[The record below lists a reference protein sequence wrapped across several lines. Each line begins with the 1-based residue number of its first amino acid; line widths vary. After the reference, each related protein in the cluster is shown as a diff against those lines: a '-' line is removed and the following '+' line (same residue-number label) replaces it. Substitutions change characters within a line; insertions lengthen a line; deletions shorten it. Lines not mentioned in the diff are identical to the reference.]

1 MRCSRRQLQGGQELL
16 QGQVA
21 LALVFNLT
29 SFASVLLPINTY
41 TTESRLPQL
50 NDNLPYTTRQHSCH
64 LDNQQATQLSYTVF
78 LQHYCATNHIYKL

>member
-29 SFASVLLPINTY
+29 SFASVLLPINTLY
-41 TTESRLPQL
+41 YRITS
-50 NDNLPYTTRQHSCH
+50 
-64 LDNQQATQLSYTVF
+64 TVS
-78 LQHYCATNHIYKL
+78 